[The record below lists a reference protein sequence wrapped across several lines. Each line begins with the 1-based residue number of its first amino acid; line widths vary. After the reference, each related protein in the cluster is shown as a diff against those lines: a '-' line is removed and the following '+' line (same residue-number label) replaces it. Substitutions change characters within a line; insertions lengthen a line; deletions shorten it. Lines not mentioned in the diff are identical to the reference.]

1 MKHCLIIVR
10 TECSITLVK
19 NKYIIFIIIIIVIL
33 FKTNTISVDYL
44 DPLNFRRYNLIQ
56 FSIYKL
62 NRGIE
67 GLLRCYNGH

>member
-44 DPLNFRRYNLIQ
+44 DPLNFQ
-56 FSIYKL
+56 CAQS
-62 NRGIE
+62 
-67 GLLRCYNGH
+67 